1 MKKRFISLFIIMTLI
16 ASLLVGCNKQ
26 ATNQNEAI
34 ANHEVSIESDIS
46 GDMELVDMAGRKVE
60 IPVNVEKIFSTGA
73 VGTILIYSL
82 NPEKMVGW
90 NYELR
95 EGEKRFISEE
105 YHDLPNLGGAGK
117 ESINVEEIL
126 KVDPDVL
133 IAMGSI
139 DDTLVSQID
148 EMEEQMGKTIVILD
162 GDINKLDESYE
173 ILGKIMGEEDK
184 AKELAKYCRETLQD
198 IETNVS
204 KITEEDKVSIYYAEG
219 PNGLQTE
226 PSGSWHA
233 EVIGM
238 VGGKNVAQVSIKG
251 DKGKSEVSIEQL
263 LSWDPEII
271 ISWDDERGGY
281 YSEIFKDPAW
291 KDIRAVKDKEV
302 YEIPNKPFNWF
313 DRPPSVNRILG
324 LKWVGNL
331 LYPDIYDY
339 NMRDEVKEFY
349 DKFYHYQ
356 LTEEEIDELLQNTIR
371 H

>member
-26 ATNQNEAI
+26 AINQNEGI
-34 ANHEVSIESDIS
+34 DANNEVSTESDIS

-60 IPVNVEKIFSTGA
+60 IPANVDKIFSTGA

-105 YHDLPNLGGAGK
+105 YHALPNLGGAGK

-162 GDINKLDESYE
+162 GDINKLDEAYE

-204 KITEEDKVSIYYAEG
+204 KITEENKVSIYYAEG

-233 EVIGM
+233 EVID
-238 VGGKNVAQVSIKG
+238 I
-251 DKGKSEVSIEQL
+251 DRKSV
-263 LSWDPEII
+263 
-271 ISWDDERGGY
+271 
-281 YSEIFKDPAW
+281 
-291 KDIRAVKDKEV
+291 V
-302 YEIPNKPFNWF
+302 
-313 DRPPSVNRILG
+313 
-324 LKWVGNL
+324 
-331 LYPDIYDY
+331 
-339 NMRDEVKEFY
+339 
-349 DKFYHYQ
+349 
-356 LTEEEIDELLQNTIR
+356 
-371 H
+371 